1 MAEQI
6 NSYYKSTDDL
16 GFSKKPNYFD
26 LFQEYA
32 ESDDSSDIQYYYG
45 TDEVPSYDFQFTP
58 TEYKIKTV
66 SSPSS
71 TTTSSSSTRTS
82 SSTAS
87 SFSSTTTRRTYPKTW
102 VVDSVIAGLIDIM
115 DSDPNLKGKFRI
127 TSLYREG
134 ARTKSGNPSYHGSG
148 RAVDIVPTSGTF
160 EDLEASMMSNP
171 VLVKYM
177 SDNKLGILDEYTPN
191 GYQARTG
198 ATGNHMHIGPD
209 RLALQCQHKL
219 LIKYGWA

>member
-1 MAEQI
+1 MAEQT

-32 ESDDSSDIQYYYG
+32 ESDDSSDIGYYDG
-45 TDEVPSYDFQFTP
+45 TDEVPSYDFQFAP
-58 TEYKIKTV
+58 TEYKIKTA
-66 SSPSS
+66 SSP
-71 TTTSSSSTRTS
+71 
-82 SSTAS
+82 
-87 SFSSTTTRRTYPKTW
+87 STTTRRSYPKTW
-102 VVDSVIAGLIDIM
+102 VVDDVIAGLIDIM

-134 ARTKSGNPSYHGSG
+134 VRTTSGRPSYHGSG
-148 RAVDIVPTSGTF
+148 KAVDIVPTSGRF

-177 SDNKLGILDEYTPN
+177 NDNKLGILDEYTAN

>member
-1 MAEQI
+1 MAELT
-6 NSYYKSTDDL
+6 NSYYSSTDDL
-16 GFSKKPNYFD
+16 GFTKKPNYFD

-32 ESDDSSDIQYYYG
+32 ESDDSSDVGYYYE
-45 TDEVPSYDFQFTP
+45 TDEEPPSYDFQFSP
-58 TEYKIKTV
+58 TEYKIKTAG
-66 SSPSS
+66 SPSS
-71 TTTSSSSTRTS
+71 STTSSSST
-82 SSTAS
+82 
-87 SFSSTTTRRTYPKTW
+87 TTRRSYPKTW
-102 VVDSVIAGLIDIM
+102 VVDNVIAGLIDIM
-115 DSDPNLKGKFRI
+115 DNDPNLKGKFRI

-134 ARTKSGNPSYHGSG
+134 ARTKSGNTSYHGSG

-171 VLVKYM
+171 VLVQYM
-177 SDNKLGILDEYTPN
+177 NDNKLGILDEYTSN

-219 LIKYGWA
+219 LIKYGWV

>member
-1 MAEQI
+1 MAELT
-6 NSYYKSTDDL
+6 NSYYSSTDDL
-16 GFSKKPNYFD
+16 GFTKKPNYFD

-32 ESDDSSDIQYYYG
+32 ESDDSSDIGYYYG
-45 TDEVPSYDFQFTP
+45 TDEVPPYDFQFTP
-58 TEYKIKTV
+58 AEYKIKTV
-66 SSPSS
+66 SSPSLA
-71 TTTSSSSTRTS
+71 TTSSSST
-82 SSTAS
+82 
-87 SFSSTTTRRTYPKTW
+87 TTRRSYPKTW
-102 VVDSVIAGLIDIM
+102 IVDSVIAGLIDIM

-177 SDNKLGILDEYTPN
+177 NDNKLGILDEYTSN

-219 LIKYGWA
+219 LIKYGWV